1 MARPTKGLRLME
13 AIVASP
19 EAHERAKAILLT
31 LGGTWSVSE
40 AMAHLGVGRTRF
52 AELRL
57 QLLEAV
63 LDAMEG
69 GVRGRPRRR
78 EDPHAE
84 LIERLEGEIAEL
96 TRLLERARTEIELL
110 SGPAQGAVLARRGG
124 AA

>member
-31 LGGTWSVSE
+31 LGGTWSVGE

-84 LIERLEGEIAEL
+84 L
-96 TRLLERARTEIELL
+96 TRLLERARAEIEIL
-110 SGPAQGAVLARRGG
+110 SGPAQAAVLARRGG

>member
-1 MARPTKGLRLME
+1 M
-13 AIVASP
+13 ASP

-31 LGGTWSVSE
+31 LGGTWSVGE

-84 LIERLEGEIAEL
+84 LITKLEDEIAEL
-96 TRLLERARTEIELL
+96 TRLLERARAEIEIL
-110 SGPAQGAVLARRGG
+110 SGPAQAAVLARRGG

>member
-31 LGGTWSVSE
+31 LGGTWSVGE

-84 LIERLEGEIAEL
+84 LITKLEDEIAEL
-96 TRLLERARTEIELL
+96 TRLLERARAEIEIL
-110 SGPAQGAVLARRGG
+110 SGPAQAAVLARRGG